1 MAEPGSKTRPSKSGF
16 QNNVLIKTVV
26 NTAPIYIVLIVL
38 LLLVRVVN
46 PNFFDPNVFLGFL
59 KRSAPV
65 MILAAGQ
72 LFVIA
77 TGGFDLSMGAIILMV
92 VLGGA
97 LLTNNDPNRT
107 WWSILTLLGL
117 GSIIGFLNG
126 AITSFLRIPSF
137 ITTLGM
143 QLVVRGAIL
152 LASGGAPSGY
162 LPDNFRVFGRG
173 NILGVGGVQIPW
185 ALIVLVIVA
194 AGDIFLMQRSNLGKQ
209 ILAVGDNP
217 RAAALS
223 GVRVPQVRILAFILS
238 AIAAVI
244 AGILYGGFSGTSRDA
259 GQGYEL
265 QAIAAVVLGGARLG
279 GGQGS
284 VPAVMAGALSLQALF
299 TLLNLLGLPK
309 PLRDAVEGLII
320 IGAATYSAFRS
331 RQSDNS

>member
-1 MAEPGSKTRPSKSGF
+1 MAEPDSKAQTQKPLLQR
-16 QNNVLIKTVV
+16 
-26 NTAPIYIVLIVL
+26 NTLLQRLLNSAPIYVVLIIL
-38 LLLVRVVN
+38 LILVRVVN
-46 PNFFDPNVFLGFL
+46 PNFFDANVFLGFL

-77 TGGFDLSMGAIILMV
+77 TGGFDLSMGSIILMV

-97 LLTNNDPNRT
+97 LLTNNDPTRT
-107 WWSILTLLGL
+107 WWSILSLLGL
-117 GSIIGFLNG
+117 GTIIGLLNG

-162 LPDNFRVFGRG
+162 LPDNFRIFGRG
-173 NILGVGGVQIPW
+173 NIFEVGGVQVPW
-185 ALIVLVIVA
+185 ALVVLVIVA

-217 RAAALS
+217 RAAALA
-223 GVRVPQVRILAFILS
+223 GVRVSQVRILAFILS

-284 VPAVMAGALSLQALF
+284 IPAAMAGALSLQALF

-320 IGAATYSAFRS
+320 VGAAAYSAVRS
-331 RQSDNS
+331 RHSDNS